1 MVGQGA
7 ALDAC
12 GRLRSG
18 LIVPAILETTQV
30 TKQYPQSEQQI
41 LSGVDLS
48 IDPGETVAI
57 MGPSGCGK
65 STLLNIV
72 GLLDQATTG
81 SVSLEGE
88 SCAGWSEEQRA
99 ATRCR
104 KIGFVF
110 QRHHLL
116 PHLSVLENVLIPT
129 VPARAGEGARE
140 RAQELLAQVR
150 LDHRLAYRPAQL
162 SGGECQRVA
171 VVRALINQPA
181 LLLADEPTGSLDHDS
196 SAAIG
201 DLLVSLNRE
210 MGLTL
215 VVVTHAADLA
225 ERMGRVLTL
234 RDGTLHA

>member
-1 MVGQGA
+1 MCGLVRGA
-7 ALDAC
+7 AGSNALPQD
-12 GRLRSG
+12 RLCLSTAPSA
-18 LIVPAILETTQV
+18 PA
-30 TKQYPQSEQQI
+30 P
-41 LSGVDLS
+41 LS
-48 IDPGETVAI
+48 
-57 MGPSGCGK
+57 
-65 STLLNIV
+65 
-72 GLLDQATTG
+72 
-81 SVSLEGE
+81 
-88 SCAGWSEEQRA
+88 
-99 ATRCR
+99 
-104 KIGFVF
+104 
-110 QRHHLL
+110 
-116 PHLSVLENVLIPT
+116 
-129 VPARAGEGARE
+129 ARAGEGARE